1 MYEELRVSKEEL
13 RDFFEWIEDILK
25 TERNEQEIDNSKVE
39 NEKKIKVI
47 CREYKKRILSRR
59 ILLGILLLYTKFY
72 DSVN

>member
-39 NEKKIKVI
+39 NEKKNKSNMQ
-47 CREYKKRILSRR
+47 RI
-59 ILLGILLLYTKFY
+59 
-72 DSVN
+72 

>member
-39 NEKKIKVI
+39 NEKKNKSNLQ
-47 CREYKKRILSRR
+47 RI
-59 ILLGILLLYTKFY
+59 
-72 DSVN
+72 